1 MADTPQ
7 YFDLVTMG
15 RIGVDLYPL
24 QTGVPLS
31 QVETFGKFLGG
42 SAANV
47 AVAAARLG
55 RSAAVITRTGDDPF
69 GTYLHEALKDF
80 GVDDRWVTPVAAYPT
95 PVTFCEIFPP
105 DDFPLY
111 FYRRPKAPDLEI
123 HPHEL
128 DLPAIRAAGIFWVT
142 GTGLSE
148 EPSRTA
154 TLAALQARAKAGT
167 TVFDLDWRPMFW
179 KDPDQARPYYREA
192 LRHATVAVGNLDEC
206 EVATGVREPE
216 ACAEALLA
224 AGVELAVVKQGP
236 RGCWPCTGTAAGPRC
251 PRCRSRWS
259 TASAPATPS
268 AVRSATVCSPAGTWS
283 GPCATPTR
291 PAPSSPRAS
300 PARPPCRPRRR
311 SPASSRGTRRA
322 GRPSPE
328 RSPSLKLSIPE
339 LTTVRARHP
348 EAVAEAAARR
358 ARRPLIGDS
367 GRLMIVAADHPA
379 RGALGIGDRRLA
391 MADRAD
397 LLERLC
403 VALSRP
409 GVDGV
414 LATADILEDLLL
426 LGALENKVVMGSMNR
441 GGLAGAS
448 FEMDDRFTGHRAEDI
463 QRLGFD
469 AGKLLVRID
478 YDDPGSL
485 ATLEASARAV
495 DAMAARR
502 LPVFVE
508 PFISRR
514 VDGRVR
520 NDLSAEAVT
529 RSIAIASGLGGT
541 SAYTWLKL
549 PVTEHVDDM
558 EAVLR
563 TSTLP
568 VVLLGGEVGD
578 QEAAYER
585 WGKALRLPTVQGMVV
600 GRSLLYP
607 AEGSVETAVD
617 TAVGLL

>member
-1 MADTPQ
+1 M
-7 YFDLVTMG
+7 
-15 RIGVDLYPL
+15 
-24 QTGVPLS
+24 
-31 QVETFGKFLGG
+31 
-42 SAANV
+42 
-47 AVAAARLG
+47 
-55 RSAAVITRTGDDPF
+55 
-69 GTYLHEALKDF
+69 
-80 GVDDRWVTPVAAYPT
+80 
-95 PVTFCEIFPP
+95 
-105 DDFPLY
+105 
-111 FYRRPKAPDLEI
+111 
-123 HPHEL
+123 
-128 DLPAIRAAGIFWVT
+128 
-142 GTGLSE
+142 
-148 EPSRTA
+148 
-154 TLAALQARAKAGT
+154 
-167 TVFDLDWRPMFW
+167 
-179 KDPDQARPYYREA
+179 
-192 LRHATVAVGNLDEC
+192 
-206 EVATGVREPE
+206 
-216 ACAEALLA
+216 
-224 AGVELAVVKQGP
+224 
-236 RGCWPCTGTAAGPRC
+236 
-251 PRCRSRWS
+251 
-259 TASAPATPS
+259 
-268 AVRSATVCSPAGTWS
+268 
-283 GPCATPTR
+283 
-291 PAPSSPRAS
+291 
-300 PARPPCRPRRR
+300 
-311 SPASSRGTRRA
+311 
-322 GRPSPE
+322 
-328 RSPSLKLSIPE
+328 KLSIPE

-358 ARRPLIGDS
+358 TRRPLLGDS

-463 QRLGFD
+463 ERLGFD

-520 NDLSAEAVT
+520 NDLSVEAVT

-549 PVTEHVDDM
+549 PVTENVDDM
-558 EAVLR
+558 DEVLR

>member
-1 MADTPQ
+1 M
-7 YFDLVTMG
+7 
-15 RIGVDLYPL
+15 
-24 QTGVPLS
+24 
-31 QVETFGKFLGG
+31 
-42 SAANV
+42 
-47 AVAAARLG
+47 
-55 RSAAVITRTGDDPF
+55 
-69 GTYLHEALKDF
+69 
-80 GVDDRWVTPVAAYPT
+80 
-95 PVTFCEIFPP
+95 
-105 DDFPLY
+105 
-111 FYRRPKAPDLEI
+111 
-123 HPHEL
+123 
-128 DLPAIRAAGIFWVT
+128 
-142 GTGLSE
+142 
-148 EPSRTA
+148 
-154 TLAALQARAKAGT
+154 
-167 TVFDLDWRPMFW
+167 
-179 KDPDQARPYYREA
+179 
-192 LRHATVAVGNLDEC
+192 
-206 EVATGVREPE
+206 
-216 ACAEALLA
+216 
-224 AGVELAVVKQGP
+224 
-236 RGCWPCTGTAAGPRC
+236 
-251 PRCRSRWS
+251 
-259 TASAPATPS
+259 
-268 AVRSATVCSPAGTWS
+268 
-283 GPCATPTR
+283 
-291 PAPSSPRAS
+291 
-300 PARPPCRPRRR
+300 
-311 SPASSRGTRRA
+311 
-322 GRPSPE
+322 
-328 RSPSLKLSIPE
+328 KLSIPE

-358 ARRPLIGDS
+358 TRRPLIGDS

-391 MADRAD
+391 MADRAG

-463 QRLGFD
+463 ERLGFD

-485 ATLEASARAV
+485 TTLEASARAV

-529 RSIAIASGLGGT
+529 RSVAIASGLGGT

-549 PVTEHVDDM
+549 PVTENADDM
-558 EAVLR
+558 DEVLR